1 MPSSAAAASMMRD
14 VGLVGDE
21 EVDVV
26 DGPPGALERLA
37 GGRGHAPH
45 GVAVDVGALHAQLAL
60 VALGVEQ
67 VGLRAVGAEHE
78 AADAELELAAGD
90 DHGAGAVAE
99 EHGRRAVVVVDD
111 AAERL
116 GAAHE
121 HDRRAAGLDER
132 GGLVEAVEEAGAGG
146 VEVDRRG
153 ALGADDAGDLGREAR
168 RDAVGREGRD
178 DDVVDLGAG
187 APGVVEREQAG
198 ARRQV
203 GERLVALEVAA
214 LADAGAAH
222 DPLVVGVQALLE
234 VAVGD
239 DVVGQ
244 RGADAEDAGGH
255 AAPALGRQAPGDGGC
270 GRVLG
275 GRRHAHAAA

>member
-1 MPSSAAAASMMRD
+1 MSSTVRPARC
-14 VGLVGDE
+14 
-21 EVDVV
+21 
-26 DGPPGALERLA
+26 ERLA

-45 GVAVDVGALHAQLAL
+45 GVAVDVGALHAQHAL

-67 VGLRAVGAEHE
+67 VGLCAVGAEHE
-78 AADAELELAAGD
+78 AADAELELAARD

-99 EHGRRAVVVVDD
+99 EHGRRAIVMVDD

-132 GGLVEAVEEAGAGG
+132 GGLVEAVEEAGAGR

-153 ALGADDAGDLGREAR
+153 ALGADDARDLGRQAR
-168 RDAVGREGRD
+168 RHAVGREGRD

-187 APGVVEREQAG
+187 APGVVEGQQAG

-203 GERLVALEVAA
+203 GQRLVALEVTA

-222 DPLVVGVQALLE
+222 DPLVVRRSRMPVRRTIHSSLVSRRCSRSAL
-234 VAVGD
+234 VMTCSGS
-239 DVVGQ
+239 
-244 RGADAEDAGGH
+244 
-255 AAPALGRQAPGDGGC
+255 AAPMPKMPAVMPRR
-270 GRVLG
+270 RVG
-275 GRRHAHAAA
+275 VRRRAMAGVGVCSAVAAMLTRPPAGFA